1 MVSAPGAA
9 VNRLDK
15 LNPVDKLVGIYVAFV
30 SVMAVFRLGPG
41 DVDFWWVLLAQ
52 ALTFVLLY
60 LFTKVGPNERAGA
73 VLHDLYPLLLIPA
86 LYTELAFLNVGLG
99 VDVVFANDLIVQG
112 WEESL
117 FGAQVSYTWIRT
129 YPSVFW
135 SGLLHVAYVSYYP
148 IVYLGPILL
157 LARGRR
163 QGARQVL
170 FATMLAYLVCYFV
183 FILFPVAGPNWVFD
197 NPSGPVREVWSARF
211 VYGLLGTGSSVGT
224 AFPSSHV
231 AATFT
236 AVFATWR
243 EWRALALVFVVPAS
257 FMAVA
262 TVYCQMHYGIDA
274 LLGLG
279 LAVVVTLVARRV
291 RA

>member
-1 MVSAPGAA
+1 MTL
-9 VNRLDK
+9 LDK
-15 LNPVDKLVGIYVAFV
+15 LNPVDKLIGVYLAFV

-41 DVDFWWVLLAQ
+41 DVIFWWVLLAQ
-52 ALTFVLLY
+52 ALTFLLLY
-60 LFTKVGPNERAGA
+60 LFTLVEPKARVGR

-86 LYTELAFLNVGLG
+86 LYTELAFLNIGLG

-135 SGLLHVAYVSYYP
+135 SGLLHLAYVSYYP

-163 QGARQVL
+163 QSARQVL
-170 FATMLAYLVCYFV
+170 FATMLAYLICYSV

-197 NPSGPVREVWSARF
+197 NPTGPVREVWSARL
-211 VYGLLGTGSSVGT
+211 VYSLLGTGSSVGT

-231 AATFT
+231 AATFA
-236 AVFATWR
+236 AVFANWR

-274 LLGLG
+274 LVGLG
-279 LAVVVTLVARRV
+279 LAVVVTLMARRV
-291 RA
+291 QA

>member
-1 MVSAPGAA
+1 MSWI
-9 VNRLDK
+9 DK
-15 LNPVDKLVGIYVAFV
+15 LNPVDKLIGIYLAFA

-41 DVDFWWVLLAQ
+41 SAFFWWVLLAH
-52 ALTFVLLY
+52 ALAFVLLY
-60 LFTKVGPNERAGA
+60 LFTLVQPEQRVGQ

-86 LYTELAFLNVGLG
+86 LYTALAFLNIGLG
-99 VDVVFANDLIVQG
+99 IDTVFGHDLIVQG
-112 WEESL
+112 WEEAL
-117 FGAQVSYTWIRT
+117 FGEQVSYTWIRRH
-129 YPSVFW
+129 PSVFW
-135 SGLLHVAYVSYYP
+135 SGLLHLAYVSYYP

-157 LARGRR
+157 VARGRR
-163 QGARQVL
+163 QSARQVL
-170 FATMLAYLVCYFV
+170 FTTMLAYLICYSV

-197 NPSGPVREVWSARF
+197 NPTGPVREVWSARL
-211 VYGLLGTGSSVGT
+211 VYSLLGTGSSVGT

-231 AATFT
+231 AATFA
-236 AVFATWR
+236 AVFANWR

-279 LAVVVTLVARRV
+279 LAVVVALAARRIQ
-291 RA
+291 A

>member
-1 MVSAPGAA
+1 MI
-9 VNRLDK
+9 RLDK
-15 LNPVDKLVGIYVAFV
+15 LNPVDKLIGIYLAFV
-30 SVMAVFRLGPG
+30 SVMAVVRLGPS
-41 DVDFWWVLLAQ
+41 DTVFWWVLLAQ

-60 LFTKVGPNERAGA
+60 LFTRVGPNDRAGA

-86 LYTELAFLNVGLG
+86 LYTELAFLNIGLG
-99 VDVVFANDLIVQG
+99 IDTVFGHDLIVQG

-117 FGAQVSYTWIRT
+117 FGQQISYTWIRSH
-129 YPSVFW
+129 PSVFW
-135 SGLLHVAYVSYYP
+135 SGLLHLAYVSYYP

-157 LARGRR
+157 VARGRS
-163 QGARQVL
+163 QSARQVL
-170 FATMLAYLVCYFV
+170 FATMLAYLICYSV

-197 NPSGPVREVWSARF
+197 NPTGPVREVWSARL
-211 VYGLLGTGSSVGT
+211 VYSLLGTGSSVGT

-231 AATFT
+231 AATFA
-236 AVFATWR
+236 AVFANWR
-243 EWRALALVFVVPAS
+243 EWRTLALVFVVPAS

-274 LLGLG
+274 LLGLV
-279 LAVVVTLVARRV
+279 LAVAVTLVARRV

>member
-1 MVSAPGAA
+1 MI
-9 VNRLDK
+9 RLDK
-15 LNPVDKLVGIYVAFV
+15 LNPVDKLIGIYVAFV

-41 DVDFWWVLLAQ
+41 DADFWWVLLAQ
-52 ALTFVLLY
+52 GLTFVLLY
-60 LFTKVGPNERAGA
+60 LFTKAGPNERVGT
-73 VLHDLYPLLLIPA
+73 VLHDLYPLLLIPV

-99 VDVVFANDLIVQG
+99 VDVVFGNDLIVQG

-117 FGAQVSYTWIRT
+117 FGAQVSYTWIRA

-135 SGLLHVAYVSYYP
+135 SGLLHLAYVSYYP

-163 QGARQVL
+163 QSARQVL
-170 FATMLAYLVCYFV
+170 FAAMLAYLICYSV
-183 FILFPVAGPNWVFD
+183 FMLFPVAGPNWVFD
-197 NPSGPVREVWSARF
+197 NPTGPVREVWSARM

-236 AVFATWR
+236 AVFANWR